1 MGFKDWYY
9 PETLEP
15 KWQGHFGNY
24 IDNTLLALHKFQA
37 KKQVFPN
44 RIENG
49 TTQRQQQSS
58 NPFCYAVGLCG
69 CLCQVSITPIIQVQF
84 LSTNQYVS
92 KACGGVTQNFHPPI
106 DAIGHQV
113 WGHRRVIPLRKNADS
128 RSHPAPSMDLGWL
141 SRVGLT
147 SLQRRSRLL
156 RREHRPQQIKR
167 RKGLAHKKLSFR
179 KESREMRVSQLIR
192 PLVEVPLHV

>member
-84 LSTNQYVS
+84 LSRNQNVS
-92 KACGGVTQNFHPPI
+92 KACGGVTQNFHPNRRSGDTTTP
-106 DAIGHQV
+106 
-113 WGHRRVIPLRKNADS
+113 HRRMEPDR
-128 RSHPAPSMDLGWL
+128 RAPS
-141 SRVGLT
+141 
-147 SLQRRSRLL
+147 
-156 RREHRPQQIKR
+156 PP
-167 RKGLAHKKLSFR
+167 A
-179 KESREMRVSQLIR
+179 
-192 PLVEVPLHV
+192 VP